1 MLNRRKYYALLALWS
16 AIYVIGTIVAPL
28 APNRFNLSTA
38 RTHVLQITIAL
49 PIVLIW
55 VAAVYGAERF
65 KSYAQRIGNYPDGQ
79 ALNTVANGLIILVAA
94 LLFSGISGILR
105 PWALKDGWL
114 PQFTVLYNFVS
125 AILPLIAY
133 SFMYAGSAKLLKT
146 IKKGKKYLI
155 GWLPAALLVIAI
167 GVVYVIVIHGYNYR
181 NNTPDPGKYSSF
193 YLPDGM
199 IFFSLALPYLIGWAL
214 GIKSALNI
222 WSYMRDVKGTIY
234 KAALR
239 RLVVGLLLVLAFA
252 VIIQL
257 FVAFSTYFA
266 KSGLAALLLI
276 VYLLILFYSFGYLII
291 ASGTKNLNKI
301 EKVK

>member
-1 MLNRRKYYALLALWS
+1 
-16 AIYVIGTIVAPL
+16 V
-28 APNRFNLSTA
+28 
-38 RTHVLQITIAL
+38 
-49 PIVLIW
+49 
-55 VAAVYGAERF
+55 
-65 KSYAQRIGNYPDGQ
+65 
-79 ALNTVANGLIILVAA
+79 
-94 LLFSGISGILR
+94 
-105 PWALKDGWL
+105 
-114 PQFTVLYNFVS
+114 
-125 AILPLIAY
+125 
-133 SFMYAGSAKLLKT
+133 
-146 IKKGKKYLI
+146 
-155 GWLPAALLVIAI
+155 